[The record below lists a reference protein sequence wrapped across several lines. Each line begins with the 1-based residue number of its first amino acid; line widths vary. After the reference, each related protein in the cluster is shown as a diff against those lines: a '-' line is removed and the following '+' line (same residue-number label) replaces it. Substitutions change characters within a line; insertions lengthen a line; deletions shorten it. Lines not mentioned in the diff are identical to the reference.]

1 MGGPLYGSA
10 IYGNLMARNRRW
22 SQLEGMI
29 LIESVSIGMTVDQ
42 IIDLLPVPAGFEPRT
57 RGSIAHRILY
67 LIETNQI
74 QVSNQFRPREL
85 LEDREISSEDI
96 QQILDSLTQV
106 LRGLMFIFRNDGGD
120 IDDL

>member
-1 MGGPLYGSA
+1 MH
-10 IYGNLMARNRRW
+10 RRW
-22 SQLEGMI
+22 TRLEELI
-29 LIESVSIGMTVDQ
+29 LIESVSVGMTVDQ

-74 QVSNQFRPREL
+74 QVSNQFRLREL
-85 LEDREISSEDI
+85 LEAREISLEDI
-96 QQILDSLTQV
+96 HQILGSLTQI

>member
-1 MGGPLYGSA
+1 MH
-10 IYGNLMARNRRW
+10 RRW
-22 SQLEGMI
+22 TRLEELI
-29 LIESVSIGMTVDQ
+29 LIESVSVGMTVDQ

-74 QVSNQFRPREL
+74 QVSNQFRLQETL
-85 LEDREISSEDI
+85 QDLEISPADI
-96 QQILDSLTQV
+96 RQILDSLTQV